1 MVFDNN
7 GLLVLRFRNSV
18 WLRNLFC
25 EGVAFFLGWDLIKD
39 FLSCDIGVFL
49 IKHRFGRSF
58 KEFEKGL
65 LIFDLDFWLKCL
77 RFSLCLFYF
86 YYGKGNPVGEDLVLF
101 FRLRF
106 SSVCPEEH
114 LNALTSRAAL
124 VSHRNGLNLV
134 RILFLMRISR
144 CKGWEGL
151 RFQARV
157 ERFFG
162 VGFLYPFAD

>member
-1 MVFDNN
+1 M
-7 GLLVLRFRNSV
+7 
-18 WLRNLFC
+18 
-25 EGVAFFLGWDLIKD
+25 KD

-58 KEFEKGL
+58 KEVEEGL

-106 SSVCPEEH
+106 SSVCSEEH
-114 LNALTSRAAL
+114 LNALASRAAL
-124 VSHRNGLNLV
+124 VGHRSCLSLV
-134 RILFLMRISR
+134 RIRFLMRISR
-144 CKGWEGL
+144 CEGWESL
-151 RFQARV
+151 RFQGRV
-157 ERFFG
+157 
-162 VGFLYPFAD
+162 